1 MEDYIEILDKKTTVN
16 GNKVIVTKTVK
27 EKLTY
32 EQLLWKKED
41 CQRRKQRLIQQSQQ
55 LQKEFNSIKEEEQ
68 EIDNMIALL
77 KSEDN
82 EIDILE

>member
-16 GNKVIVTKTVK
+16 ENKVIVTKTVK

-41 CQRRKQRLIQQSQQ
+41 CQRRKQRLIQQSQH
-55 LQKEFNSIKEEEQ
+55 LQKEFNNIKDEEQ

-77 KSEDN
+77 QSEDN
-82 EIDILE
+82 EFLTLE